1 MKQTSYPP
9 QQLMAYVRQT
19 GDSIMESC
27 SAFPSFKLVGLHV
40 TWNDFPSIPGSIAS
54 MDLLKKR
61 EPWERILAR
70 VAQSSTFPQ
79 FSTKVSESRKKVDVQ
94 MIQSLNPQHMQN
106 HGERVGH
113 RETDASQSESEFNLR
128 KSLAWDSAFFT
139 SPGVL
144 DPEEL
149 ETLSIR
155 IVDDGG
161 NTTGGGELR
170 SVPSQLVGPQRN
182 NGIDECAV
190 RKSLAWD
197 SAFFT
202 SSVIVIASLLLLGV
216 LNAEELSLVNGG
228 FRPSEAHLLPGIEEI
243 WSSIQSNSTRNTD
256 SYSLASLEIDLLDNM
271 RAFMQK
277 SHEASSNSPTSTGKV
292 GRENEM
298 RRGNTSKILD
308 ASSRLR
314 VAPNKESK
322 SFLKPPKILCRA
334 RTLST
339 APNKRASLG
348 VSHVKLENKGAQV
361 ASGRTKIVLK
371 KTCIRGS
378 SSIVPG
384 STPPV
389 KPPSSVLPSAGKE
402 FGGFCCAPNFTGKS
416 PPDSLRRTVNS
427 RVSSSVSTSRTPSKH
442 SFGNKNDMMKSSD
455 SICLL
460 STPKSPSCTSPA
472 SSMDGWSSE
481 SSSIVLN
488 PRSNGFAAILATTA
502 CTGITFGKDASQVTN
517 SQRRR
522 YEEPSLLHESQ
533 ETSFMTA
540 QPNKN
545 LERTSLVRSN
555 VSKSLTSSSLRMP
568 LPKIGY
574 FDAENFVD
582 IAPNGGPKFSSGV
595 QCTSSKNRSGTSDA
609 NGATDRTRHGMHRL
623 AGATSMSVSKTGTK
637 EQVLVCLREKK
648 QPVKEREVIKGHDRG
663 NKVHRIDED
672 KENIGGFENRVDDL
686 SRRVQGIAFKRELIT
701 LS

>member
-1 MKQTSYPP
+1 
-9 QQLMAYVRQT
+9 
-19 GDSIMESC
+19 
-27 SAFPSFKLVGLHV
+27 
-40 TWNDFPSIPGSIAS
+40 
-54 MDLLKKR
+54 
-61 EPWERILAR
+61 
-70 VAQSSTFPQ
+70 
-79 FSTKVSESRKKVDVQ
+79 

-106 HGERVGH
+106 HGERAGH

-155 IVDDGG
+155 IVDNGG
-161 NTTGGGELR
+161 YTTGGGELR
-170 SVPSQLVGPQRN
+170 SVRSQPAGPERN

-197 SAFFT
+197 GAFFT
-202 SSVIVIASLLLLGV
+202 SSA
-216 LNAEELSLVNGG
+216 
-228 FRPSEAHLLPGIEEI
+228 
-243 WSSIQSNSTRNTD
+243 
-256 SYSLASLEIDLLDNM
+256 
-271 RAFMQK
+271 
-277 SHEASSNSPTSTGKV
+277 
-292 GRENEM
+292 
-298 RRGNTSKILD
+298 SKILD

-322 SFLKPPKILCRA
+322 SFLKPPKISCRA

-348 VSHVKLENKGAQV
+348 VNHVKLENKGAQV
-361 ASGRTKIVLK
+361 ASGRTKIVSK

-378 SSIVPG
+378 CSIVPS

-389 KPPSSVLPSAGKE
+389 KSPSSVLHTAGKE

-416 PPDSLRRTVNS
+416 PPDSLRRINS
-427 RVSSSVSTSRTPSKH
+427 QVSSSVSTSRTPSKH
-442 SFGNKNDMMKSSD
+442 SFGNKNDLMKSRD
-455 SICLL
+455 SVCLL
-460 STPKSPSCTSPA
+460 STPKSSSCTSPA

-502 CTGITFGKDASQVTN
+502 CTGISFGKDASQVTD

-522 YEEPSLLHESQ
+522 YEEPSLVHESQ

-545 LERTSLVRSN
+545 SERTSLVRSN

-582 IAPNGGPKFSSGV
+582 IAPNGGLKFSSGV

-609 NGATDRTRHGMHRL
+609 NGATDRTRYGMHRL

-637 EQVLVCLREKK
+637 ELVLVCLQEKK
-648 QPVKEREVIKGHDRG
+648 QPVKEHEVIKGHDRG
-663 NKVHRIDED
+663 NKVRRIDED
-672 KENIGGFENRVDDL
+672 KENIGGFENQVDDL
-686 SRRVQGIAFKRELIT
+686 SRRVQGIAFRRELIT
-701 LS
+701 

>member
-1 MKQTSYPP
+1 
-9 QQLMAYVRQT
+9 
-19 GDSIMESC
+19 
-27 SAFPSFKLVGLHV
+27 
-40 TWNDFPSIPGSIAS
+40 
-54 MDLLKKR
+54 
-61 EPWERILAR
+61 
-70 VAQSSTFPQ
+70 
-79 FSTKVSESRKKVDVQ
+79 

-202 SSVIVIASLLLLGV
+202 SSGV

>member
-1 MKQTSYPP
+1 MIKKNTTSSKMSSKGSF
-9 QQLMAYVRQT
+9 QQ
-19 GDSIMESC
+19 
-27 SAFPSFKLVGLHV
+27 F
-40 TWNDFPSIPGSIAS
+40 
-54 MDLLKKR
+54 
-61 EPWERILAR
+61 
-70 VAQSSTFPQ
+70 Q
-79 FSTKVSESRKKVDVQ
+79 FSEVSESRKKADVQ

-106 HGERVGH
+106 HGERAGH

-155 IVDDGG
+155 IVDNGG
-161 NTTGGGELR
+161 YTTGGGELR
-170 SVPSQLVGPQRN
+170 SVRSQPAGPERN

-197 SAFFT
+197 GAFFT
-202 SSVIVIASLLLLGV
+202 SSGV
-216 LNAEELSLVNGG
+216 LNAEELSLLNGG
-228 FRPSEAHLLPGIEEI
+228 FRPSEAHLLPGIEEV

-277 SHEASSNSPTSTGKV
+277 SPKASSNRPTSTGKV
-292 GRENEM
+292 SRENEM

-314 VAPNKESK
+314 QVAPNKESK
-322 SFLKPPKILCRA
+322 SFLKPPKISCRA

-348 VSHVKLENKGAQV
+348 VNHVKLENKGAQV
-361 ASGRTKIVLK
+361 ASGRTKIVSK

-378 SSIVPG
+378 CSIVPS

-389 KPPSSVLPSAGKE
+389 KSPSSVLHTAGKE

-416 PPDSLRRTVNS
+416 PPDSLRRINS
-427 RVSSSVSTSRTPSKH
+427 QVSSSVSTSRTPSKH
-442 SFGNKNDMMKSSD
+442 SFGNKNDLMKSRD
-455 SICLL
+455 SVCLL
-460 STPKSPSCTSPA
+460 STPKSSSCTSPA

-502 CTGITFGKDASQVTN
+502 CTGISFGKDASQVTD

-522 YEEPSLLHESQ
+522 YEEPSLVHESQ

-545 LERTSLVRSN
+545 SERTSLVRSN

-582 IAPNGGPKFSSGV
+582 IAPNGGLKFSSGV

-609 NGATDRTRHGMHRL
+609 NGATDRTRYGMHRL

-637 EQVLVCLREKK
+637 ELVLVCLQEKK
-648 QPVKEREVIKGHDRG
+648 QPVKEHEVIKGHDRG
-663 NKVHRIDED
+663 NKVRRIDED
-672 KENIGGFENRVDDL
+672 KENIGGFENQVDDL
-686 SRRVQGIAFKRELIT
+686 SRRVQGIAFRRELIT
-701 LS
+701 

>member
-1 MKQTSYPP
+1 MSSKGSF
-9 QQLMAYVRQT
+9 QQ
-19 GDSIMESC
+19 
-27 SAFPSFKLVGLHV
+27 FH
-40 TWNDFPSIPGSIAS
+40 
-54 MDLLKKR
+54 
-61 EPWERILAR
+61 
-70 VAQSSTFPQ
+70 
-79 FSTKVSESRKKVDVQ
+79 FSEVSESRKKVDVQ
-94 MIQSLNPQHMQN
+94 MIQSLNPQHLQN

-155 IVDDGG
+155 IVDNGG

-170 SVPSQLVGPQRN
+170 SVPSQLVGPERN

-202 SSVIVIASLLLLGV
+202 SSGV

-361 ASGRTKIVLK
+361 ASGRTKIASK

-378 SSIVPG
+378 CSIVPS

-389 KPPSSVLPSAGKE
+389 KSPSSVLPSAGKE

-442 SFGNKNDMMKSSD
+442 SFGNKNDLMKSSD

-488 PRSNGFAAILATTA
+488 PRSNGFAAIHATTA
-502 CTGITFGKDASQVTN
+502 CTEISFGKDASQVTN

-582 IAPNGGPKFSSGV
+582 IAPIGGPKFSSGV
-595 QCTSSKNRSGTSDA
+595 QCTSSKNRSGTSDV
-609 NGATDRTRHGMHRL
+609 NGATDRTRYGMHRL
-623 AGATSMSVSKTGTK
+623 AGATSMSASKTGTK
-637 EQVLVCLREKK
+637 EKVLVCLQEKK

-672 KENIGGFENRVDDL
+672 KENIGGFENQVDDL

-701 LS
+701 